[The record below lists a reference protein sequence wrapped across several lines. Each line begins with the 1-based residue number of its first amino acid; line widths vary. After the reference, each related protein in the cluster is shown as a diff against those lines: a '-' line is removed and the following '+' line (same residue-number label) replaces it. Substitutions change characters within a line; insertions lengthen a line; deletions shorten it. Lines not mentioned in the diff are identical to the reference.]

1 MLPQSHRVEPANRLP
16 ITVTHST
23 RSHSHDRKVRPMI
36 EELARL
42 ERVQRDRVRHIPKHD
57 PMLRVIHERRKILIL
72 ITVNLSADGGAP
84 S

>member
-1 MLPQSHRVEPANRLP
+1 
-16 ITVTHST
+16 
-23 RSHSHDRKVRPMI
+23 MI

-72 ITVNLSADGGAP
+72 TTVNLSAGGGAP